1 MKVFQDGI
9 YSNAVVRL
17 MSVLYLE
24 FLIEKLIDWTR
35 PISIYYQPLP
45 IKCVALRG
53 YFICARECSN
63 MNELLEE

>member
-45 IKCVALRG
+45 IKCVAL
-53 YFICARECSN
+53 
-63 MNELLEE
+63 